1 MTFLKNVWY
10 AAGTANELKEAPVS
24 RRICNELVVLMRGA
38 DGSVGAL
45 QDRCPHRFVPLSAAT
60 QCEGNA
66 IRCPYHGLVFDFDG
80 NCIERPFDDGP
91 MQPGLHVRSYPLVE
105 RDGMLWIWMGE
116 PDSADPDTIP
126 DFSYIS
132 DTDNFRTVFGYLHV
146 NGHYEMIA
154 DNLLDLSHVHFLHPT
169 AAPGVSF
176 QEFDNKL
183 ELNGT
188 TVWSRLR
195 KPNFRPPEWQSSLWE
210 SDSEFADGRADVRWV
225 PPACL
230 NILTALTEV
239 GGSFEDGLQ
248 MPSGHFI
255 TPETETSS
263 HYFWAISRNVQRDNA
278 MLDEITAENTNS
290 IFSGQDSPII
300 AAQQAAMGQ
309 NTDFLAE
316 NPVILKADAAGVAAR
331 RVLRRLIAAES
342 AGQFVEVDRLRF
354 GER

>member
-1 MTFLKNVWY
+1 M
-10 AAGTANELKEAPVS
+10 
-24 RRICNELVVLMRGA
+24 
-38 DGSVGAL
+38 
-45 QDRCPHRFVPLSAAT
+45 
-60 QCEGNA
+60 
-66 IRCPYHGLVFDFDG
+66 
-80 NCIERPFDDGP
+80 
-91 MQPGLHVRSYPLVE
+91 
-105 RDGMLWIWMGE
+105 
-116 PDSADPDTIP
+116 
-126 DFSYIS
+126 
-132 DTDNFRTVFGYLHV
+132 
-146 NGHYEMIA
+146 
-154 DNLLDLSHVHFLHPT
+154 
-169 AAPGVSF
+169 
-176 QEFDNKL
+176 
-183 ELNGT
+183 
-188 TVWSRLR
+188 
-195 KPNFRPPEWQSSLWE
+195 
-210 SDSEFADGRADVRWV
+210 RWV